1 MSATTDSSS
10 PFRPA
15 ARRRAF
21 EDVILQVEEAIAD
34 GRLEPGDRLP
44 PERELA
50 QQIGVSRAAV
60 REALRVLEAFGVLT
74 ARQGR
79 GADAGSVVVAGGRS
93 GLGGLLRIH
102 TSLLKAPLS
111 DLVQLRVAI
120 ETMAARG
127 AAARRDGTELT
138 QLARAIE
145 AVQDRDAFLELDTG
159 FHVALARA
167 SGNALA
173 PLMMEALREAIAIQM
188 RAAFEEVADWEATRA
203 HIAADHA
210 ALAAAITAGD
220 EDAAARAV
228 AEHVA
233 SFYELLL
240 NPEGGTES
248 DA

>member
-1 MSATTDSSS
+1 MSATTHSSS

-50 QQIGVSRAAV
+50 QQIGVSRASV
-60 REALRVLEAFGVLT
+60 REALRVLESFGILA

-79 GADAGSVVVAGGRS
+79 GADAGSVVRADGQT

-102 TSLLKAPLS
+102 SSLLKAPLS
-111 DLVQLRVAI
+111 DLVELRVAI
-120 ETMAARG
+120 EAMTAR
-127 AAARRDGTELT
+127 AAAAHRAGDE
-138 QLARAIE
+138 LARLAAVIAEIE
-145 AVQDRDAFLELDTG
+145 DRDAFLELDTG

-173 PLMMEALREAIAIQM
+173 PLLMDALREAIALQM
-188 RAAFEEVADWEATRA
+188 RAAFEAVADWDATRA
-203 HIAADHA
+203 RIAADHA
-210 ALAAAITAGD
+210 ALAAAIQAGD
-220 EDAAARAV
+220 EDGAAAVVTA
-228 AEHVA
+228 HVTG
-233 SFYELLL
+233 FYELLL
-240 NPEGGTES
+240 RPEGETES